1 MPHVPSPFT
10 FRYDVVPEDRDHV
23 RQIVESTGFFYAP
36 EVEIAVE
43 LVEERLKRG
52 VASGYHFVFADRDG
66 TTRGY
71 ACYGP
76 IACTLAS
83 FDLFWI
89 AVENGCRGQG
99 LGRALLAEAERQIR
113 GRGGQRV
120 YIETSGR
127 AQYLPTRAFYERCGY
142 ALEATLKDFYAPGDD
157 KWIFVKA
164 L

>member
-1 MPHVPSPFT
+1 MPHAPSPFT
-10 FRYDVVPEDRDHV
+10 FRYDVVPEDRDRV

-43 LVEERLKRG
+43 LVEERLNRG
-52 VASGYHFVFADRDG
+52 AESGYHFVFADRGG

-83 FDLFWI
+83 FDLYWI

-99 LGRALLAEAERQIR
+99 LGRALLAEAERRIR
-113 GRGGQRV
+113 GQGGQRV

-127 AQYLPTRAFYERCGY
+127 AQYVPTRAFYERCGY